1 MFRLLIELI
10 EKDSL
15 MRVHYAIALSLCL
28 LSSSALALKCN
39 PEGRQDEMNQCAAD
53 DFAKADQ
60 ALNDTY
66 QALLKKYK
74 DNKPY
79 LKQLKQAQRAWIKFR
94 DAELAAMFACDDEMR
109 MCWGSMYPLLHL
121 GAKQALTENRTK
133 HLKIYLEKGQNPAA
147 GAIEDTSP

>member
-1 MFRLLIELI
+1 
-10 EKDSL
+10 
-15 MRVHYAIALSLCL
+15 MRVHYGIALSLCL
-28 LSSSALALKCN
+28 LSTPALALKCN
-39 PEGRQDEMNQCAAD
+39 PEGTQMEMNQCAAD

-60 ALNDTY
+60 ALNDAY
-66 QALLKKYK
+66 QALRKKYK

-121 GAKQALTENRTK
+121 YEKETLTENRTK
-133 HLKIYLEKGQNPAA
+133 QLKLYLEKGPNPAA
-147 GAIEDTSP
+147 GAMESTSQ